1 MFVGKGLQELTEQ
14 DPEVSAC
21 DLQNIRNGETHDL
34 QLILPKFLLPGLIQ
48 ERKVAD
54 MVNEDVSKN
63 GKIRVYWCYLTIF

>member
-14 DPEVSAC
+14 DPEVSAVTC
-21 DLQNIRNGETHDL
+21 RTYVTGNPRLAAYLAKI
-34 QLILPKFLLPGLIQ
+34 PSPGLIQ